1 MRHSLSVLAVAALAA
16 GLAGG
21 PAAPAR
27 AAAMDP
33 FLEQQQSEQ
42 SLNVAVRL
50 YREGKLEEAETAV
63 RGFMRLEPDSARAYE
78 ILGAVLG
85 RQGRNEEAMEALETA
100 LKLNPD
106 LATAHANRAVLL
118 MADEKV
124 EAARRALERAVE
136 LRPDLVPA
144 QERLGRIYE
153 AIGRRDD
160 AIRAYETAIE
170 HQEYAAEPGVRINL
184 GALYNARGD
193 HDRTISMLTLWQRDR
208 DVPAELHIVL
218 ADAMLGQGRV
228 ETARRQYEF
237 ILPEHPDN
245 VLLRL
250 GYGVT
255 LRAAGEHQEALDQF
269 RAVAEDRPEL
279 AAPLAQIGETWLA
292 MEEPQKA
299 RDAFLQAMEMADDRT
314 SLEYRYALVLRRSGD
329 AAGAIGVYEDMIARE
344 GPSLR
349 ALTALASAQI
359 AADRPEAARE
369 TLEQAAAEF
378 PDDPAGFVRLALFLR
393 ENGDLE
399 DALSVAEKGLIEH
412 PDHVPLL
419 RIAAT
424 AARDSDDIDAA
435 IRYGERILE
444 QNPDSVQD
452 RFIFATLLDKA
463 RQDAG
468 AERLYRSV
476 VERQPENWAARNN
489 LALVLIRNDKSQE
502 ALNHA
507 RRALQVQP
515 DNPAVKHTLA
525 WTLYHAGSLG
535 EAQRLMEEALDAL
548 PDVGEIR
555 YHYGHVLQARGRTED
570 ARAQFE
576 KGLELDPA
584 HDEAA
589 KVRDLLQDM

>member
-33 FLEQQQSEQ
+33 FLEQQQTEQ
-42 SLNVAVRL
+42 SLNVAIRL
-50 YREGKLEEAETAV
+50 YREGKIDEAETAV
-63 RGFMRLEPDSARAYE
+63 RGFLRLQPDSAKAHE

-85 RQGRNEEAMEALETA
+85 QQGRNEEAMEALETA
-100 LKLNPD
+100 LKLNPN

-118 MADEKV
+118 MAEGKV
-124 EAARRALERAVE
+124 QAARRALEQAVE

-144 QERLGRIYE
+144 QERLGRLYE
-153 AIGRRDD
+153 ALGRRDD
-160 AIRAYETAIE
+160 AIHAYEMAIE
-170 HQEYAAEPGVRINL
+170 HQQNVTEPGVRINL
-184 GALYNARGD
+184 GALYNARGE
-193 HDRTISMLTLWQRDR
+193 HDRTVSMLTTWQRDR
-208 DVPAELHIVL
+208 DVPADLHIVL

-228 ETARRQYEF
+228 EIARRQYEF

-255 LRAAGEHQEALDQF
+255 LRAAGEHQEALEEF

-292 MEEPQKA
+292 MDEPQKA
-299 RDAFLQAMEMADDRT
+299 RDAFLQAMEMADNPE

-329 AAGAIGVYEDMIARE
+329 AAGAIGVYEDMIARQ

-359 AADRPEAARE
+359 AADRPEAARA

-393 ENGDLE
+393 ENGALD
-399 DALSVAEKGLIEH
+399 DALAVAEKGLIEH

-424 AARDSDDIDAA
+424 VARDTDDMQTAV
-435 IRYGERILE
+435 RYGERILE
-444 QNPDSVQD
+444 RNPDSIED

-463 RQDAG
+463 RQDTG
-468 AERLYRSV
+468 AERLYRDV
-476 VERQPENWAARNN
+476 ADRQPDNWAAMNN
-489 LALVLIRNDKSQE
+489 LALVLTRNDKAQE
-502 ALNHA
+502 ALNYA
-507 RRALQVQP
+507 RRASQIQP
-515 DNPAVKHTLA
+515 ENPAVKHTLA
-525 WTLYHAGSLG
+525 WVLYNVGSLG

-555 YHYGHVLQARGRTED
+555 YHYGHILRARGRTAE
-570 ARAQFE
+570 AKEQFE
-576 KGLELDPA
+576 KGLEIDPE
-584 HDEAA
+584 HDQAP
-589 KVRDLLQDM
+589 KVRDLLQQM